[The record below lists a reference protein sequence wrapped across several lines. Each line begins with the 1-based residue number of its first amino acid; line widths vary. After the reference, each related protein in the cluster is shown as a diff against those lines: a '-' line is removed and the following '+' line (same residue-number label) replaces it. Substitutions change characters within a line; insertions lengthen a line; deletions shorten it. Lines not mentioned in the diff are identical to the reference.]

1 MYEVWVDGTRWLSLP
16 SVEACKR
23 MMRTYDP
30 DGTVAM
36 LVRESSSG
44 RFLSYEELWGGPAPA
59 VHFPFT
65 KVEKREVVDWA
76 SEGF

>member
-23 MMRTYDP
+23 MMQTYDP
-30 DGTVAM
+30 DGTVIM
-36 LVRESSSG
+36 LVRDSTTET
-44 RFLSYEELWGGPAPA
+44 FLSHEELWGGSAPIRFD
-59 VHFPFT
+59 FPKT
-65 KVEKREVVDWA
+65 EKREVVDWA